1 MDWNGSA
8 NGAMQSPKKKLH
20 LKVKDHNPDD
30 DDMKNA
36 VTNVRR
42 NLKSGKD
49 ISARNLETLMEHPR
63 KPAQEEISYS
73 SDYEEVVVI
82 EEEPTD
88 GYEPYVDSE
97 NGEEDIEEIE
107 YEEEVIDEDG
117 EEFEA
122 LPPPIKIPKALQHKD
137 SDSEDDHEDDSS
149 YTTASSDEEE
159 EEDDPDVERKFSS
172 WRNEAEEAEK
182 KTKKAQKEEEEA
194 EEKKRAKKMLEEDDE
209 EEEDTFDAEPIHM
222 TCPDDGKRP
231 DKIRGYSYNPELPN
245 PNKPMKKWTR
255 PTPKTNDSV
264 EKKATAPAPPSP
276 QPAKKWTRP
285 AAPRVVNAPK
295 RAPSLNK
302 LDADGRPDL
311 AWTKPDWVSNGAKL
325 RPTGKSAAANLA
337 KPITNLPHMNKNYD
351 DNNTTITTSNKTTN
365 NTNNHDDVKPP
376 AKQPA
381 HASVLST
388 APRSP
393 SAAPTTKASKS
404 PEAGQITKKTP
415 VYPKSPAKA
424 KKSAAVPPP
433 AAVMKTPPKSPNT
446 DITRKASLPKSPKSA
461 PTAPRPSCPEPP
473 AAELLDEDGNKV
485 IEWEKPDWAQ
495 RRVLRSTSKTEALYA
510 GKKIERPIGG
520 IRPLEEEK

>member
-20 LKVKDHNPDD
+20 LKVKDNNSDD
-30 DDMKNA
+30 DEMKNA
-36 VTNVRR
+36 VTSVRR

-49 ISARNLETLMEHPR
+49 ISTRNLETLMEHPR
-63 KPAQEEISYS
+63 KPTQEEISYS
-73 SDYEEVVVI
+73 SDYSEVVVI

-97 NGEEDIEEIE
+97 NGEGEIEEVE
-107 YEEEVIDEDG
+107 YEEEVIDDDG

-122 LPPPIKIPKALQHKD
+122 LPPPIKIPKALQHH

-159 EEDDPDVERKFSS
+159 EEDDPEVERKFSL

-182 KTKKAQKEEEEA
+182 QAKKAQEEEEEA
-194 EEKKRAKKMLEEDDE
+194 EEKKRAKKMLEEDG
-209 EEEDTFDAEPIHM
+209 EEEDTFDAEPT

-231 DKIRGYSYNPELPN
+231 DKIRGFSYNPELPN

-255 PTPKTNDSV
+255 PTPKNNETV
-264 EKKATAPAPPSP
+264 EKKATAAAPPASN
-276 QPAKKWTRP
+276 PAKKWTRP

-295 RAPSLNK
+295 RAPSLNQ
-302 LDADGRPDL
+302 LDANGRPDL

-337 KPITNLPHMNKNYD
+337 KPITNLPHMNKDYD
-351 DNNTTITTSNKTTN
+351 DSNTTITTSNN
-365 NTNNHDDVKPP
+365 ITNNHDDVKPP
-376 AKQPA
+376 AKQPG
-381 HASVLST
+381 HATVLCK
-388 APRSP
+388 APKSP
-393 SAAPTTKASKS
+393 SAAATTKASES
-404 PEAGQITKKTP
+404 AGTAQITTKVP

-433 AAVMKTPPKSPNT
+433 AAVMKTPTKPPNT
-446 DITRKASLPKSPKSA
+446 DITRKASLPKYPKSA

-473 AAELLDEDGNKV
+473 AAELLDDDGNKV